1 MHGTMTGKI
10 FEAYLVERRLAPAR
24 RSPSPCSTSN
34 YSQGPSREHAAS
46 LPCNLASAAS
56 SPKGSPASTGG
67 NLIAQGLVPLYID
80 ADVHDRLEVGDRL
93 AIRGLK
99 GRGHKQRGRGRDPDR
114 EERAVPS
121 PARPLPR
128 ERRVLIAD
136 SVLNQLSTERT
147 HHDGSA
153 LTPKPRTPAA
163 QSPDVGNRVLGWD
176 LTFADVQPVRSG
188 TGSRR
193 RDALRL
199 RSCCARRRGLWW
211 LRSGRA
217 PADHIGVSQRMGC
230 SRQSPARRWGAP

>member
-34 YSQGPSREHAAS
+34 YSQGSNREHAAS
-46 LPCNLASAAS
+46 LPATWRLRRPRPGFARIHR
-56 SPKGSPASTGG
+56 G

-93 AIRGLK
+93 AIPGLR
-99 GRGHKQRGRGRDPDR
+99 GRGHEQRGRGRDPDR

-147 HHDGSA
+147 HHDGSV

-163 QSPDVGNRVLGWD
+163 QSPDVGNLVLGWD
-176 LTFADVQPVRSG
+176 LTFADVQPVRSR
-188 TGSRR
+188 TT
-193 RDALRL
+193 
-199 RSCCARRRGLWW
+199 
-211 LRSGRA
+211 
-217 PADHIGVSQRMGC
+217 
-230 SRQSPARRWGAP
+230 